1 MPRLIRAW
9 RIVQAHW
16 AERAFDGEG
25 ARLYGGRWN
34 PAGLAVVY
42 LADTRALAALET
54 LVHAEGSLR
63 KVRYVRYEV
72 TFPKQLV
79 EVAEVDGAAE
89 VAAALSS
96 LIVSPRTQAV
106 GRDWLERASQ
116 PVLEVRSAIIPEE
129 PNYLLNPRH
138 AKFDQ
143 IKIGKA
149 EGFAFDPRLI

>member
-1 MPRLIRAW
+1 MITAW
-9 RIVQAHW
+9 RIVQSQW

-34 PAGLAVVY
+34 PVGSPVVY

-63 KVRYVRYEV
+63 YVTYVRYAV
-72 TFPKQLV
+72 SFPKQLV
-79 EVAEVDGAAE
+79 EVIDISGLAD
-89 VAAALSS
+89 ALSGCM
-96 LIVSPRTQAV
+96 LSPRTQAL
-106 GRDWLERASQ
+106 GSDWLARGKY

-129 PNYLLNPRH
+129 PNYLLNPQH
-138 AKFDQ
+138 PKFDR

-149 EGFAFDPRLI
+149 EAFAFDPRLGQ

>member
-1 MPRLIRAW
+1 MITAW

-16 AERAFDGEG
+16 AKSAFEGEG

-34 PAGLAVVY
+34 RQGQPVVY

-63 KVRYVRYEV
+63 KVRYIRYEV
-72 TFPKQLV
+72 SFPRQLV
-79 EVAEVDGAAE
+79 EAAELAEVGD
-89 VAAALSS
+89 ALSS
-96 LIVSPRTQAV
+96 LMVSPRTQAL
-106 GRDWLERASQ
+106 GSDWLERGSQ

-138 AKFDQ
+138 PKFGR
-143 IKIGKA
+143 IKIGKP

>member
-1 MPRLIRAW
+1 MITAW

-16 AERAFDGEG
+16 AKSAFDGEG

-34 PAGLAVVY
+34 PQGMPVVY

-63 KVRYVRYEV
+63 KVRYIRYEV
-72 TFPKQLV
+72 SFPKQLV
-79 EVAEVDGAAE
+79 EVAEITD
-89 VAAALSS
+89 VADALPS
-96 LIVSPRTQAV
+96 LMVSPRTQAV
-106 GRDWLERASQ
+106 GRNWLERGSR
-116 PVLEVRSAIIPEE
+116 PVLQVRSAIIPEE

-138 AKFDQ
+138 PKYHR

-149 EGFAFDPRLI
+149 EDFAFDPRLI

>member
-1 MPRLIRAW
+1 MISAW
-9 RIVQAHW
+9 RIVQAQW

-34 PAGLAVVY
+34 PVGSPVVY

-63 KVRYVRYEV
+63 EVRYVRFEV
-72 TFPKQLV
+72 SFPRELV
-79 EVAEVDGAAE
+79 EVAELTGLSGAGG
-89 VAAALSS
+89 ALTSP
-96 LIVSPRTQAV
+96 LISPKTQAL
-106 GRDWLERASQ
+106 GADWLARGAQ

-138 AKFDQ
+138 PKFGR

-149 EGFAFDPRLI
+149 ERFAFDPRLIG

>member
-1 MPRLIRAW
+1 MIRAW
-9 RIVQAHW
+9 RIVQARW

-34 PAGLAVVY
+34 PVGSPVVY

-63 KVRYVRYEV
+63 KVAYLRYEV
-72 TFPKQLV
+72 SFPKQLV
-79 EVAEVDGAAE
+79 EVADLTGVTD
-89 VAAALSS
+89 ALSACM
-96 LIVSPRTQAV
+96 VSPRTQAV
-106 GRDWLERASQ
+106 GAAWLARGTH

-138 AKFDQ
+138 AKFDRL
-143 IKIGKA
+143 KIGKA
-149 EGFAFDPRLI
+149 EGFAFDPRLTGVVSR

>member
-1 MPRLIRAW
+1 MITAW
-9 RIVQAHW
+9 RIVQWQW

-34 PAGLAVVY
+34 PAGLPVVY

-63 KVRYVRYEV
+63 KVRYVRYPV

-79 EVAEVDGAAE
+79 EIAEISEIRDK
-89 VAAALSS
+89 LSS
-96 LIVSPRTQAV
+96 LMVSPRTQAV
-106 GRDWLERASQ
+106 GKAWLKRASQ
-116 PVLEVRSAIIPEE
+116 PVLEVRSAIITEE

-138 AKFDQ
+138 PKFDR

-149 EGFAFDPRLI
+149 EPFAFDPRLI

>member
-1 MPRLIRAW
+1 MISAW
-9 RIVQAHW
+9 RIVQSHW

-34 PAGLAVVY
+34 PVGSPVVY

-63 KVRYVRYEV
+63 HVRYVRYEV
-72 TFPKQLV
+72 SFAKQLV
-79 EVAEVDGAAE
+79 EIADLSGMAEVMKGGM
-89 VAAALSS
+89 
-96 LIVSPRTQAV
+96 VSPRTQAV
-106 GRDWLERASQ
+106 GAAWLARGSQ

-138 AKFDQ
+138 PRFDR

-149 EGFAFDPRLI
+149 EPFAFDPRLK

>member
-1 MPRLIRAW
+1 MITAW
-9 RIVQAHW
+9 RIVQAQW

-34 PAGLAVVY
+34 PEGSPVVY

-63 KVRYVRYEV
+63 KIVYVRYAV
-72 TFPKQLV
+72 SFPKQLV
-79 EVAEVDGAAE
+79 EVADLSGMSD
-89 VAAALSS
+89 ALSS
-96 LIVSPRTQAV
+96 CMISPRTQTLGA
-106 GRDWLERASQ
+106 DWVARGAQ

-138 AKFDQ
+138 PKFDR

>member
-1 MPRLIRAW
+1 MITAW

-34 PAGLAVVY
+34 PAGLPVVY
-42 LADTRALAALET
+42 LADSRALAALET
-54 LVHAEGSLR
+54 LVHAEGSLH
-63 KVRYVRYEV
+63 KVQYLRYPV
-72 TFPKQLV
+72 TFPKQVV
-79 EVAEVDGAAE
+79 EVAALSE
-89 VAAALSS
+89 VADVLSS

-106 GRDWLERASQ
+106 GRAWLERASH

-138 AKFDQ
+138 PKFDR

-149 EGFAFDPRLI
+149 EPFAFDPRLV

>member
-1 MPRLIRAW
+1 MVTAW
-9 RIVQAHW
+9 RIVQAQW
-16 AERAFDGEG
+16 AEGAFDGEG

-34 PAGLAVVY
+34 LVGLPVVY

-72 TFPKQLV
+72 SVPKQLIQI
-79 EVAEVDGAAE
+79 AEISHLGE
-89 VAAALSS
+89 ALTS
-96 LIVSPRTQAV
+96 LMVSPRTQSV
-106 GRDWLERASQ
+106 GKEWLARASH

-138 AKFDQ
+138 PKFDR

>member
-1 MPRLIRAW
+1 MITAW
-9 RIVQAHW
+9 RIVQAQW

-34 PAGLAVVY
+34 PQGEPVVY
-42 LADTRALAALET
+42 LAGTRALSALET

-63 KVRYVRYEV
+63 KVRYLRYEV
-72 TFPKQLV
+72 SFQKHLI
-79 EVAEVDGAAE
+79 EVADLSDAAN
-89 VAAALSS
+89 ALSS
-96 LIVSPRTQAV
+96 LIVSPRTQAI
-106 GRDWLERASQ
+106 GNEWLERGSH

-138 AKFDQ
+138 PKFNR

>member
-1 MPRLIRAW
+1 MVTAW

-16 AERAFDGEG
+16 AERPFDGEG

-34 PAGLAVVY
+34 PAGLPVVY

-63 KVRYVRYEV
+63 KVRYARYEV

-79 EVAEVDGAAE
+79 EVVELSELAD
-89 VAAALSS
+89 ALSS
-96 LIVSPRTQAV
+96 LMVSPRTQAV
-106 GRDWLERASQ
+106 GKEWLERASH

-138 AKFDQ
+138 AKFDR

-149 EGFAFDPRLI
+149 ETFAFDPRLI